1 MSTLAIARKDFND
14 AVRSKVLLTI
24 TGAFIAVCGGATFLY
39 GRFIVDELAGAELD
53 TLGLIQMMYAGL
65 ESFNPLIP
73 GIGLSP
79 VHVFL
84 PFVGILLGYRAIV
97 KERET
102 GQIKLLLSLPHSRAD
117 VVFGK
122 LLGRVSVGVV
132 AAVSGFA
139 LAIVIGAI
147 MYQDFL
153 PTEFAGFILATVIFL
168 LVYVSIGIGISSAAP
183 SSRIAIAAAA
193 IYLVVFHAL
202 WGAFFWLLRIVAFGG
217 LEGPYEGAPDW
228 LFFLRELNPA
238 RAYNHLVVLFVAG
251 EAQTLEN
258 APVYLQD
265 WFFLFVMLFWFVV
278 PLGIGY
284 ALLDDADL

>member
-1 MSTLAIARKDFND
+1 MSSLAVAKKDFND

-24 TGAFIAVCGGATFLY
+24 TAAFVAVCGGAAFVY
-39 GRFIVDELAGAELD
+39 GRYVVDEIANAELN

-65 ESFNPLIP
+65 ESFYPLIP
-73 GIGLSP
+73 GLGLSP

-84 PFVGILLGYRAIV
+84 PFVGILLGYRSIV

-132 AAVSGFA
+132 AAVIGFA
-139 LAIVIGAI
+139 LAIVVGAI

-193 IYLVVFHAL
+193 LYMVIFHAL
-202 WGAFFWLLRIVAFGG
+202 WGAFFWLVRIVAFGG

-228 LFFLRELNPA
+228 LFFLREINPA
-238 RAYNHLVVLFVAG
+238 RAYNHLVVLFVASEG
-251 EAQTLEN
+251 QTLQD
-258 APVYLQD
+258 APIYLQD
-265 WFFLFVMLFWFVV
+265 WFFMFVMLFWFVV

-284 ALLDDADL
+284 ALFDDTDL